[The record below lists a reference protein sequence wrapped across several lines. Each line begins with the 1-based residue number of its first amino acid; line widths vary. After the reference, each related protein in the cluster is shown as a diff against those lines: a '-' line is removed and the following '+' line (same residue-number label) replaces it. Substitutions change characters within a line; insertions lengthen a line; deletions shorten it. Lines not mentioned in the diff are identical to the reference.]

1 MIIAL
6 VSQKGGVG
14 KSTLAAAFA
23 WELHRRRQRVLV
35 VDADPQGT
43 VRVTGEIATEKG
55 QEAPTIVAMGKD
67 LHRPDQL
74 PRISQAFDHC
84 IIDTPGRHG
93 AIMRAAL
100 MVADVALIPSGQSAA
115 DAWGILETIELVQQ
129 AQVIRPQLA
138 SALVITRKAP
148 RTKLGQSAREV
159 LEEAGFPVLQA
170 EATFRVAWQESLAAG
185 QGVTVYAPHDKAA
198 EEACAILDE
207 ALALTA
213 NVEEAANA

>member
-1 MIIAL
+1 MIIAF

-23 WELHRRRQRVLV
+23 WELHSRGQRVLV

-43 VRVTGEIATEKG
+43 VRVTGEIAAEQG
-55 QEAPTIVAMGKD
+55 QEAPSIVAMGQD

-74 PRISQAFDHC
+74 PRLAQAFDHC
-84 IIDTPGRHG
+84 IIDTPGRQG

-100 MVADVALIPSGQSAA
+100 MVADVALVPSGQSAA
-115 DAWGILETIELVQQ
+115 DAWGVLETVELVQQ

-138 SALVITRKAP
+138 GALVITRKAP

-159 LEEAGFPVLQA
+159 LEEVGFPVLQA
-170 EATFRVAWQESLAAG
+170 EGTFRVAWQESLAAG
-185 QGVTVYAPHDKAA
+185 QGVTVYAPRDKAA
-198 EEACAILDE
+198 EEARAILEETLD
-207 ALALTA
+207 LTDQ
-213 NVEEAANA
+213 ELAANA